1 MRNWTW
7 VRVIVAS
14 LVVSGVAVIAPV
26 AMQIPASASSTP
38 TYTYSQGLSCPNG
51 GILSG
56 TQCISSTPVSSYGAT
71 SATTTTLGCN
81 PGDVGPIYGGCQ
93 LTSYHTPTY
102 TTTPSCP
109 NGGSPSGNSCIVFSS
124 YPASTSTSYSCSS
137 GWTGPVGTQCYRYLV
152 NPSYSKVYTAANAT
166 TISTCNPGDVGPI
179 YGGCLF
185 TSSYP
190 ATMTTTPS
198 CPNGGSVSGSSC
210 VVFGSYPAISTT
222 TTSYFCLNGG
232 TLDASNNC
240 DVYGYPAVTTWTATT
255 VECGQ
260 TFTGTGATPGDA
272 TIAASKAAG
281 PATTT
286 CVVAG
291 STLAYSTPAANYANV
306 LPCNYIGQSDVSQDA
321 ADTLAQG
328 LAATYCNGQ
337 TVANSTIVI
346 GYYTDPCT
354 GTTYSAYATATE
366 AGTGATAAA
375 NAVAGARAVAQTQAE
390 NLARAADPTCP
401 ALATATVSSNPF
413 PGSVPVTSSEQRPG
427 NGSSTATYTVCS
439 SSGPSTVTTT
449 FTATYP
455 GPGGT
460 EPTGT
465 ATVYS
470 ANNPTAIARAQKTA
484 NIEAAAASV
493 AQAIWFANAIAQT
506 SANAAIQAAAANCT
520 ALGFS
525 GGGTS
530 TPGGG
535 TSGGGGTTTGGGT
548 SGGGGTTTGGGT
560 SGGGGTTTGGGT
572 SGGGGTTTGGGTSGG
587 GTTTG
592 VVTPPTSTT
601 TSTGVTT
608 TGTATGGNA
617 IGAVFDAVT
626 CPTSIECVAVG
637 YNALFHSIW
646 SVGTLSG
653 TAWSWSTV
661 GIIPA
666 DASGQGLLSGIACPT
681 STTCIAVGGDKGG
694 PTANGVYSIGTLSG
708 GSWSWTAERNTPSD
722 PNGGGVLYAI
732 TCVSS
737 TECVAGGSDH
747 NWHGAAASITSTG
760 GVWRWGSET
769 MVPRETSGDSGR
781 ILALSCPSTTLC
793 VGVGDNT
800 VNGAGSFTIGTKTG
814 GSWSWSTDQ
823 TIPGDG
829 TGLGFL
835 AGVACPTTT
844 TCFAVGYDNT
854 LGGVQS
860 VGTYAGGHW
869 SWTVETPVYVNAV
882 PAGEMAGITCSSAAL
897 CSTVGYNRASEGE
910 ANGVQLSAGQW
921 SITDQLTI
929 TSPATGGGRLLAIAA
944 TGAGQYVAVGYS
956 NVGIVIGS

>member
-7 VRVIVAS
+7 VRVIVAG
-14 LVVSGVAVIAPV
+14 LVVSAVAVIGPV
-26 AMQIPASASSTP
+26 AVQSPANAASTP
-38 TYTYSQGLSCPNG
+38 TQGYSCPNG
-51 GILSG
+51 GTLSG
-56 TQCISSTPVSSYGAT
+56 TQCVTSTISSSYAAT
-71 SATTTTLGCN
+71 ATTSTQPVGYTCITGSLQPQE
-81 PGDVGPIYGGCQ
+81 PGYLCV
-93 LTSYHTPTY
+93 SYT
-102 TTTPSCP
+102 
-109 NGGSPSGNSCIVFSS
+109 NSS
-124 YPASTSTSYSCSS
+124 YPALAATVREVYSCPS
-137 GWTGPVGTQCYRYLV
+137 GWSGPSGGQCYRFLV
-152 NPSYSKVYTAANAT
+152 NPPYTEVYTAANISWVT
-166 TISTCNPGDVGPI
+166 T
-179 YGGCLF
+179 
-185 TSSYP
+185 SYY
-190 ATMTTTPS
+190 
-198 CPNGGSVSGSSC
+198 CPNGGTLSGTSC
-210 VVFGSYPAISTT
+210 VGEVATYAQPTPQYATT
-222 TTSYFCLNGG
+222 YSCPNGG

-240 DVYGYPAVTTWTATT
+240 DAYGYPAVTTWTATT

-260 TFTGTGATPGDA
+260 TFTGTGATSDA
-272 TIAASKAAG
+272 ANAAALTAATN
-281 PATTT
+281 ATTT

-306 LPCNYIGQSDVSQDA
+306 LPCNYIGQSDVSQAA

-366 AGTGATAAA
+366 AGTSATAAA

-413 PGSVPVTSSEQRPG
+413 PGSVPVTSTEQRPG
-427 NGSSTATYTVCS
+427 NGSATATYTVCS

-484 NIEAAAASV
+484 NIEAAAAAV
-493 AQAIWFANAIAQT
+493 AQAVSLADAIAQT
-506 SANAAIQAAAANCT
+506 SANAAIQAASANCT
-520 ALGFS
+520 ALGFP

-535 TSGGGGTTTGGGT
+535 GTSTPGGGGTSTPGGGGTSTPGGGGTTTGI
-548 SGGGGTTTGGGT
+548 
-560 SGGGGTTTGGGT
+560 
-572 SGGGGTTTGGGTSGG
+572 
-587 GTTTG
+587 
-592 VVTPPTSTT
+592 VTPPTSTT

-608 TGTATGGNA
+608 SGIATGGNA

-661 GIIPA
+661 GTIPS

-681 STTCIAVGGDKGG
+681 ATTCIAVGGDKGG
-694 PTANGVYSIGTLSG
+694 PTANGVYSMGTFSG
-708 GSWSWTAERNTPSD
+708 GSWSWTAERNAPSD
-722 PNGGGVLYAI
+722 SNGGGVLYAI
-732 TCVSS
+732 TCVS
-737 TECVAGGSDH
+737 TTACVAGGSDH
-747 NWHGAAASITSTG
+747 NWHGVAVSITYSS
-760 GVWRWGSET
+760 GVWSWGSET

-854 LGGVQS
+854 LAGVQS

-869 SWTVETPVYVNAV
+869 SWTVESPVYVNAV
-882 PAGEMAGITCSSAAL
+882 PAGEIAGITCSSAAL
-897 CSTVGYNRASEGE
+897 CSTVGYNQASEGE

-921 SITDQLTI
+921 SVTDQLTI

>member
-14 LVVSGVAVIAPV
+14 LVVSAVAGIAPV
-26 AMQIPASASSTP
+26 AMQSPANAASTP

-51 GILSG
+51 GQLSG
-56 TQCISSTPVSSYGAT
+56 TQCVSSTISSTYAAT
-71 SATTTTLGCN
+71 ASTSTTYSCPSGWSGPSGTTCWRYATTTTGGGVYLTTSATATTTYSCPSGWS
-81 PGDVGPIYGGCQ
+81 GPSGSTCSRTMTDPPYSHRTTSATATTTYSCPSGWSGPSGSTCSRTTTGTTSSVY
-93 LTSYHTPTY
+93 LTTNATPT
-102 TTTPSCP
+102 
-109 NGGSPSGNSCIVFSS
+109 
-124 YPASTSTSYSCSS
+124 ASTNSYSC
-137 GWTGPVGTQCYRYLV
+137 
-152 NPSYSKVYTAANAT
+152 PS
-166 TISTCNPGDVGPI
+166 
-179 YGGCLF
+179 
-185 TSSYP
+185 
-190 ATMTTTPS
+190 
-198 CPNGGSVSGSSC
+198 
-210 VVFGSYPAISTT
+210 
-222 TTSYFCLNGG
+222 GG
-232 TLDASNNC
+232 TLDSSNNC
-240 DVYGYPAVTTWTATT
+240 DIYGYPAVTTWTATT

-260 TFTGTGATPGDA
+260 TFTGAGATWSA
-272 TIAASKAAG
+272 AKTAASKAATN
-281 PATTT
+281 ATTT

-291 STLAYSTPAANYANV
+291 STLAYSAAVNSIPNYSCPAGTNYVA
-306 LPCNYIGQSDVSQDA
+306 QSDVSQA
-321 ADTLAQG
+321 AANALALGMAQ
-328 LAATYCNGQ
+328 TYCNGQ

-366 AGTGATAAA
+366 AGTSATAAA

-427 NGSSTATYTVCS
+427 NGSATATYTVCS

-484 NIEAAAASV
+484 NIEAAAAAV
-493 AQAIWFANAIAQT
+493 AQAVSLADAIAQT
-506 SANAAIQAAAANCT
+506 SANAAIQAASANCT
-520 ALGFS
+520 ALGFT

-535 TSGGGGTTTGGGT
+535 TTTGGGTTGGGTSTGGGTTTGI
-548 SGGGGTTTGGGT
+548 
-560 SGGGGTTTGGGT
+560 
-572 SGGGGTTTGGGTSGG
+572 
-587 GTTTG
+587 
-592 VVTPPTSTT
+592 VTPPTSTT

-608 TGTATGGNA
+608 SGIATGGNA

-661 GIIPA
+661 GVIPA

-694 PTANGVYSIGTLSG
+694 PSANGVYSMGTFSG

-732 TCVSS
+732 TCVSR

-747 NWHGAAASITSTG
+747 NWHGVAVSITYSS
-760 GVWRWGSET
+760 GVWSWGSET